1 LFKLLC
7 ISCHSVG
14 GFRNDMLVRT
24 DGMTVA
30 QFESI
35 LEDMGAE
42 KKQMPPFAGNQQER
56 QALTK
61 FVLEKLGK

>member
-1 LFKLLC
+1 
-7 ISCHSVG
+7 
-14 GFRNDMLVRT
+14 MLERT

-42 KKQMPPFAGNQQER
+42 KKQMPPFAGNLQER
-56 QALTK
+56 QALTRY
-61 FVLEKLGK
+61 VLQELRK